1 MTRTLIS
8 KSCLDQLSETKLA
21 STRQRFHRVPV
32 ASTSMTSDDDV
43 KKYLFLEGKDPSG
56 FQNPIGSYVNKN
68 SVREPDILRRLKE
81 VHYLL
86 IIYDLYT

>member
-21 STRQRFHRVPV
+21 STSNHQVPV

-86 IIYDLYT
+86 I